1 MSHYFENDPAL
12 KSNIHDISFD
22 FNGVNFIFKSDSGVF
37 SNKEVDKGSLIFVN
51 TLLEENLKGKILDL
65 GCGCGTVGILL
76 NYFNKEVEVTYS
88 DVNQKCVELTS
99 YNLRQYDLN
108 GKCLLSD
115 GYLNI
120 CERFDFILFNPPIR
134 AGKETIYRLY
144 RESIEHL
151 NEGGKIYLVIR
162 KDKGAISHMKYL
174 ETLGVRTRIINKDK
188 GYFVIE
194 CL

>member
-65 GCGCGTVGILL
+65 GCGYGTVGILL
-76 NYFNKEVEVTYS
+76 NYFNKEVEVIYS